1 MIKNKVV
8 PVLLK
13 TGVSCCLLILLFPFY
28 SAAQA
33 ILSGSVYDFHKKP
46 VDLATV
52 NLINAKDSSLLK
64 STITNQ
70 SGLYSFQ
77 LDVSGDFFISV
88 SSIGYNGVKSK
99 PFQILS
105 PGKAVSLETLILS
118 ENRDHNLKEVSVV
131 GKNPLVERKL
141 DRTVINIANS
151 VVSSGGTAMEALETA
166 PNVSID
172 KDGNL
177 SLYGKQ
183 GVTVTINDKRSN
195 LAASEVLNYLRS
207 LPAQSIK
214 SIELISNPSANYD
227 ASGSGG
233 IINIRLKDNLE
244 SGSTGSVSGMFGY
257 GKHYKAYGGINYN
270 YRSKKVN
277 LSLGYSASSNKRYN
291 DQTVQRFAAR
301 KSDSTFFDQTADRVR
316 KIDYQSISAGLDY
329 QFNADNKLQFQFDGG
344 FHSAS
349 QVLDNE
355 TFIGNSVGRVDSVL
369 RSSNPLKDSYS
380 SLNYS
385 LGYTS
390 QLDTLGQK
398 ISVDVTYGNF
408 SFKEHTLYNNYYYK
422 PDGTVLHAPDFL
434 QIHAP
439 ININIYSAKSDY
451 VYPLTRNSTL
461 STGVKF
467 TMVKTNNDFRLDS
480 LRNNVWENTLLSNH
494 FKYSENVNAGY
505 ISYSGTFDKFS
516 VKAGIRAEQTNSEGI
531 STVDNSVKRN
541 YFNLFPTLY
550 LSDKISEDHT
560 VSMSYGRRIDRPS
573 YEDLNPFLYFLDKYT
588 FSQGNPFLEPQYTNI
603 FELSYALKNTYS
615 VAFGY
620 SHTNNVM
627 SEVVITDDVKQ
638 TLIFTYKNLA
648 KLDSYYSSLNIP
660 VSITKWWD
668 ANNNFNFYLNRI
680 STPDI
685 LGETLDK
692 RKFSYQI
699 NSNHTFNLFKNYKA
713 ELSFSYLS
721 PNIQG
726 TLNYTKPVYGFDFG
740 VKRSFLQKRASLNL
754 AVKDIFNTRARTYS
768 SLLPSQNYK
777 YYQKLETQMVRL
789 SFVYNFGNLKLN
801 TKRDR
806 SDSSN
811 EEYNR
816 IKTTN

>member
-1 MIKNKVV
+1 MNKNKMLS
-8 PVLLK
+8 VLLK
-13 TGVSCCLLILLFPFY
+13 TGACCCLFILLLPFY
-28 SAAQA
+28 ANAQGT
-33 ILSGSVYDFHKKP
+33 LSGSVFDAQKKP
-46 VDLATV
+46 VDLVTV
-52 NLINAKDSSLLK
+52 NLISAKDSSLLK

-70 SGLYSFQ
+70 TGLYNFH
-77 LDVSGDFFISV
+77 LEVLGDFFISV
-88 SSIGYNGVKSK
+88 SSVGYNSIKSK

-105 PGKAVSLETLILS
+105 LEKNVSLEAIILT
-118 ENRDHNLKEVSVV
+118 ENSDHELKEVSVV
-131 GKNPLVERKL
+131 GKTPLVERKI
-141 DRTVINIANS
+141 DRTVINIGNS
-151 VVSSGGTAMEALETA
+151 VISSGGTALDALETA

-183 GVTVTINDKRSN
+183 GITVTINDKKSN
-195 LAASEVLNYLRS
+195 LSASEVLNYLRS

-227 ASGSGG
+227 ASGRGG
-233 IINIRLKDNLE
+233 IINIKLKENLQ
-244 SGSTGSVSGMFGY
+244 SGSTGSVSGMLGY

-277 LSLGYSASSNKRYN
+277 LFLGYSGSSNKRYN
-291 DQTVQRFAAR
+291 NQTVQRFVSR
-301 KSDSTFFDQTADRVR
+301 KSDSTFFDQKADRVR
-316 KIDYQSISAGLDY
+316 KIDYHSISAGLDY
-329 QFNADNKLQFQFDGG
+329 QFNEANKLQLQFDGG
-344 FHSAS
+344 FHSAG
-349 QVLDNE
+349 QVLENE
-355 TFIGNSVGRVDSVL
+355 TFIGSAAGRTDSVL
-369 RSSNPLKDSYS
+369 RSSNPLKDSYN

-398 ISVDVTYGNF
+398 FSVDLTYGSF

-422 PDGTVLHAPDFL
+422 PDETILHAPDFL

-439 ININIYSAKSDY
+439 IRINIYSAKSDY

-461 STGVKF
+461 SAGAKF
-467 TMVKTNNDFRLDS
+467 TMVKTDNDFRLDS
-480 LRNNVWENTLLSNH
+480 LRNNVWENTMLSNH
-494 FKYSENVNAGY
+494 FKYSEQVSAGY
-505 ISYSGTFDKFS
+505 ISYAGTFNNFS

-531 STVDNSVKRN
+531 STADKSVKRN

-550 LSDKISEDHT
+550 LSNKISADHT

-588 FSQGNPFLEPQYTNI
+588 FSQGNPFLEPQYTNL

-615 VAFGY
+615 IAFGY

-627 SEVVITDDVKQ
+627 SEVVITDDVRQ

-660 VSITKWWD
+660 VPVTKWWD

-685 LGETLDK
+685 LGEVLDK

-699 NSNHTFNLFKNYKA
+699 NSNHTFSLFENYKA

-726 TLNYTKPVYGFDFG
+726 TSNYTKPIYGFDFG
-740 VKRSFLQKRASLNL
+740 IKRSLFQKRGSLSL

-777 YYQKLETQMVRL
+777 YYQKLETQMIRL

-806 SDSSN
+806 SDNSK